1 MKKLVNMTSPS
12 VTRRSMLG
20 IMAVAGMT
28 TALVGCGSSS
38 DGSSSTDSSSSG
50 ESESAIPGAYDAG
63 GAELVISTWGFNSEE
78 NREYVFAPFEKAF
91 NCTITTDEG
100 NNGARL
106 TKLQQTPDAYDVVQ
120 FSDYFMQSAI
130 AGDLIAEVDQSVLAD
145 NLEHVYEQA
154 KAPNGET
161 YGPAFTFNRLGIIY
175 DESAISDP
183 ITSWADLWRD
193 DLVGQITIP
202 DFSTTAGPW
211 MLNIAAD
218 QLGVTLSEDNAEQCI
233 QKLAEMKQNIVTF
246 YSTSSDVVNMFNQ
259 GEVSVAVL
267 QDFSSQAI
275 QAASDDFVWVDPT
288 EGTWGGTNVT
298 GISKSSKNYDLAM
311 AFVNYTIDKDM
322 QQRDVNVGNAPT
334 RDDVTLTDEQAKSM
348 TYGKDVV
355 DTIQMPDLQL
365 LLDNRSN
372 WQDLWNTEL
381 NTSAS

>member
-1 MKKLVNMTSPS
+1 
-12 VTRRSMLG
+12 
-20 IMAVAGMT
+20 
-28 TALVGCGSSS
+28 
-38 DGSSSTDSSSSG
+38 
-50 ESESAIPGAYDAG
+50 
-63 GAELVISTWGFNSEE
+63 
-78 NREYVFAPFEKAF
+78 
-91 NCTITTDEG
+91 
-100 NNGARL
+100 
-106 TKLQQTPDAYDVVQ
+106 
-120 FSDYFMQSAI
+120 
-130 AGDLIAEVDQSVLAD
+130 
-145 NLEHVYEQA
+145 
-154 KAPNGET
+154 
-161 YGPAFTFNRLGIIY
+161 
-175 DESAISDP
+175 
-183 ITSWADLWRD
+183 
-193 DLVGQITIP
+193 
-202 DFSTTAGPW
+202 